1 MAPHDQ
7 LPVAIDEAALG
18 VDLLAQLGADD
29 DAALQQMLREIS
41 AHEAELAANYPMP
54 SSASAPA
61 AVSAGTNP
69 LLAAHH
75 DDDLINALMASP
87 AAAAVAEPK
96 KKPTKKQE
104 KIDLASAEAFPTLG
118 GPAAAPKSVFSSWS
132 NRTTLAQ
139 TTGKSTAAASVS
151 SAHKFSESVTVD
163 VDDVVPVLVA
173 NPDQMS
179 KALREVARKSETT
192 ISMTKRT
199 GALVFTVSGKT
210 RAKVE
215 AGAKLVLPAVCPK
228 ITISVTIP
236 ASARGL
242 IVGSGGATIKGLQDR
257 TATKI
262 DFPRTARPGDTSD
275 ESAAAA
281 TGAAS
286 PEPEAAVHD
295 DERDSDAETDDE
307 DAGDDLYALA
317 RRVPIDEDEP
327 SIAVTITG
335 AKHGVHLARD
345 EILAIVGP
353 RAAVAKAKIGTDLF
367 PTTLYPFLR
376 GVRNQRVHELE
387 AQWGVKIHV
396 PPTSA
401 TDEHS
406 VIVLAGEMADVRAAR
421 ERLVDVRLQ
430 LEQSTTSA
438 DVTIEKRKHRFLVG
452 ADGAHLAE
460 LMDKTGCVLDIPA
473 ANDASTSVTVR
484 GPSATIGE
492 ALALT
497 LAKANAVSVAEL
509 DLVPHCAARD
519 ASLAPILARYLA
531 VKDRAQLAAIETA
544 HGAEIMVPRESG
556 STVVEI
562 VAKSLDAANAVKAQ
576 LQAHIAGKGLFLAT
590 VVPIPSELHRHG
602 AVKAA
607 VATARDALPE
617 SAEIA
622 TVSLKADGD
631 LADELAVVMW
641 DPVALAATKKG
652 KKPAQAA
659 ITAANAALKTHADAI
674 VAAAKDAAE
683 IAVEVLEA
691 PRAVHK
697 YILGAKGANL
707 KAIHAAAHAAG
718 GEVPLTIALGKPDGA
733 DQVLVRGLK
742 AEVKV
747 AANKIKAIVN
757 AAAAA
762 GEQPTITKE
771 FDISSKYSAH
781 IIGKGGVHM
790 ARFMDQIGVQ
800 KVEVGNATPGAA
812 TVKVT
817 IQGTASAA
825 KDIEK
830 QIREKVANLEDQT
843 TSTLAVPAEYHRSI
857 IGQQGKYVKRL
868 EEKYSVRIH
877 FPRSGSPAAGNDGE
891 DAPVARGNAHVTDP
905 NSIVVS
911 GSRKGV
917 KEASAEIMELVEYER
932 STSFEDSINV
942 PVSAVPSLIGKGGAR
957 ISQLKQLTNAKIDM
971 PRPEADATELV
982 VKIAGAREDVQLAK
996 QVIKHAVATL
1006 EASGMMWEKRT
1017 VTVPKALHRRLI
1029 GPGGSAI
1036 RELMA
1041 PLNATEETAA
1051 AAGKKGG
1058 KAAPGV
1064 SEEIKAIVRGI
1075 FALDGDRALADAAAN
1090 GGAFRVDVRF
1100 PKSGETVEVRAATAE
1115 LLDSAIELLEA
1126 KVAGLEGEITVVLRL
1141 PAAVLPTIIGR
1152 GGSGVRELQT
1162 ACGVH
1167 IDITRRPPTANEEP
1181 EPIPEDRDDL
1191 LALLEGDKPQVGT
1204 VLIRGP
1210 ADKAQAAVATV
1221 FSKIPYSVNVTVPGA
1236 QKRRV
1241 LANGGAHLKTIRKA
1255 HQVQVDLPPRG
1266 TGPDAANA
1274 DEVWTIRGDRE
1285 SVVAARAAL
1294 EAVIEQISAAPEG
1307 PAGQAGGNKGP
1318 RAPATPQVVRE
1329 IDDIPQHHHRHI
1341 IGKGGNTITQIR
1353 MVTNTFIDVPKRDSG
1368 SEVIKV
1374 SGPSEAD
1381 VDEAV
1386 QMIREA
1392 VERGLDKKH

>member
-1 MAPHDQ
+1 MASYDQ

-61 AVSAGTNP
+61 AVGSGANP

-87 AAAAVAEPK
+87 AAVAEPK
-96 KKPTKKQE
+96 SKKNVKKQE

-228 ITISVTIP
+228 ITLSVTIP

-262 DFPRTARPGDTSD
+262 DFPRTSRTGED
-275 ESAAAA
+275 ESAAAD

-286 PEPEAAVHD
+286 PEPEAVAND
-295 DERDSDAETDDE
+295 DESDDSDAETDD
-307 DAGDDLYALA
+307 ASDDLYALA

-345 EILAIVGP
+345 EILSIVGP

-376 GVRNQRVHELE
+376 GVRNARVHDLE

-396 PPTSA
+396 PPTSS
-401 TDEHS
+401 TDENS
-406 VIVLAGEMADVRAAR
+406 VIVLAGDMADVRAAR

-460 LMDKTGCVLDIPA
+460 LMEKTGCVLDIPA

-519 ASLAPILARYLA
+519 ATLAPILARYLA
-531 VKDRAQLAAIETA
+531 VKDRAQLAAIESA
-544 HGAEIMVPRESG
+544 HGAEIMVPREPA

-590 VVPIPSELHRHG
+590 VVPIPSELHRHA

-641 DPVALAATKKG
+641 DPTALAATKKG

-659 ITAANAALKTHADAI
+659 IAAATAALKTHADAI

-707 KAIHAAAHAAG
+707 KAIHATAHAAG
-718 GEVPLTIALGKPDGA
+718 GEVPLTIALGKPETA

-742 AEVKV
+742 DEVKV
-747 AANKIKAIVN
+747 AANKIKVIVQ

-762 GEQPTITKE
+762 AEQPVITKE

-843 TSTLAVPAEYHRSI
+843 TTTLAVPAEYHRSI

-877 FPRSGSPAAGNDGE
+877 FPRSGSPAGADGE
-891 DAPVARGNAHVTDP
+891 DTAPTRGNAHVTDP

-932 STSFEDSINV
+932 STSFEDSISV

-971 PRPEADATELV
+971 PRPDADATELV

-996 QVIKHAVATL
+996 QVIKHAVTTL
-1006 EASGMMWEKRT
+1006 EASGMTWDKRT
-1017 VTVPKALHRRLI
+1017 VTVAQGPAPPPDRARRGRRFASSWRRSTRPRRRLR
-1029 GPGGSAI
+1029 PRLPARRAVRPRPACPRRSRRSSAVSLPWTATARSPTRRPTVARSAWTYGSPS
-1036 RELMA
+1036 R
-1041 PLNATEETAA
+1041 
-1051 AAGKKGG
+1051 
-1058 KAAPGV
+1058 
-1064 SEEIKAIVRGI
+1064 VRLSRC
-1075 FALDGDRALADAAAN
+1075 AR
-1090 GGAFRVDVRF
+1090 R
-1100 PKSGETVEVRAATAE
+1100 TAE
-1115 LLDSAIELLEA
+1115 LLDSAIELLET
-1126 KVAGLEGEITVVLRL
+1126 KVASLEGEITVVLRL

-1167 IDITRRPPTANEEP
+1167 IDITRRAPAANEEP

-1191 LALLEGDKPQVGT
+1191 LALLEGEKPQVGT

-1285 SVVAARAAL
+1285 SVLAARAAL
-1294 EAVIEQISAAPEG
+1294 ETVIEQVSAAPEG
-1307 PAGQAGGNKGP
+1307 PAGQASGNKGP
-1318 RAPATPQVVRE
+1318 RASAAPQVVRE

-1374 SGPSEAD
+1374 SGPSDAD

>member
-1 MAPHDQ
+1 MASYDQ

-41 AHEAELAANYPMP
+41 AHEAELAANYAMP
-54 SSASAPA
+54 SSSSAPPA
-61 AVSAGTNP
+61 ASVGNP

-87 AAAAVAEPK
+87 AAIAEPAK

-118 GPAAAPKSVFSSWS
+118 APQAAPKSVFSSWS

-139 TTGKSTAAASVS
+139 TTGKSTANASVS
-151 SAHKFSESVTVD
+151 AAHKFSESVTVD

-199 GALVFTVSGKT
+199 GALVFMVSGKT

-228 ITISVTIP
+228 ITLSVTIP

-262 DFPRTARPGDTSD
+262 DFPRAARAGDAAASD
-275 ESAAAA
+275 ESAAD
-281 TGAAS
+281 TGATS
-286 PEPEAAVHD
+286 PEPEAAVRD
-295 DERDSDAETDDE
+295 DESDDSDADDEETDV
-307 DAGDDLYALA
+307 LYALA
-317 RRVPIDEDEP
+317 RRVPIEEDEP

-345 EILAIVGP
+345 EILSIVGP

-376 GVRNQRVHELE
+376 GVRNARVHDLE

-396 PPTSA
+396 PPTSS
-401 TDEHS
+401 TDENS
-406 VIVLAGEMADVRAAR
+406 VIVLAGDMADVRAAR

-460 LMDKTGCVLDIPA
+460 LMEKTGCVLDIPA
-473 ANDASTSVTVR
+473 ANDALTSVTVR

-509 DLVPHCAARD
+509 DLVPHCAGRD

-531 VKDRAQLAAIETA
+531 VKDRAQLAAIESA
-544 HGAEIMVPRESG
+544 HGAEIMVPRDTA

-562 VAKSLDAANAVKAQ
+562 VAKSLDAANNVKAQ
-576 LQAHIAGKGLFLAT
+576 LQAHISGKGLFLAT
-590 VVPIPSELHRHG
+590 VVPIPSEVHRHG

-607 VATARDALPE
+607 IATARDALPE

-622 TVSLKADGD
+622 TVSLKADSD

-659 ITAANAALKTHADAI
+659 IAAANAALKTHADAI
-674 VAAAKDAAE
+674 LAVAKDAAE

-697 YILGAKGANL
+697 YILGAKGASL

-718 GEVPLTIALGKPDGA
+718 GEVPLTIALGKPESA
-733 DQVLVRGLK
+733 DQVLIRGLK
-742 AEVKV
+742 SEVKV

-762 GEQPTITKE
+762 AEQPTITKE

-843 TSTLAVPAEYHRSI
+843 TTTLAVPA
-857 IGQQGKYVKRL
+857 
-868 EEKYSVRIH
+868 
-877 FPRSGSPAAGNDGE
+877 
-891 DAPVARGNAHVTDP
+891 
-905 NSIVVS
+905 
-911 GSRKGV
+911 
-917 KEASAEIMELVEYER
+917 
-932 STSFEDSINV
+932 
-942 PVSAVPSLIGKGGAR
+942 
-957 ISQLKQLTNAKIDM
+957 
-971 PRPEADATELV
+971 
-982 VKIAGAREDVQLAK
+982 
-996 QVIKHAVATL
+996 
-1006 EASGMMWEKRT
+1006 
-1017 VTVPKALHRRLI
+1017 
-1029 GPGGSAI
+1029 
-1036 RELMA
+1036 
-1041 PLNATEETAA
+1041 
-1051 AAGKKGG
+1051 
-1058 KAAPGV
+1058 
-1064 SEEIKAIVRGI
+1064 
-1075 FALDGDRALADAAAN
+1075 DRA
-1090 GGAFRVDVRF
+1090 
-1100 PKSGETVEVRAATAE
+1100 
-1115 LLDSAIELLEA
+1115 
-1126 KVAGLEGEITVVLRL
+1126 
-1141 PAAVLPTIIGR
+1141 
-1152 GGSGVRELQT
+1152 
-1162 ACGVH
+1162 
-1167 IDITRRPPTANEEP
+1167 
-1181 EPIPEDRDDL
+1181 
-1191 LALLEGDKPQVGT
+1191 
-1204 VLIRGP
+1204 
-1210 ADKAQAAVATV
+1210 
-1221 FSKIPYSVNVTVPGA
+1221 
-1236 QKRRV
+1236 
-1241 LANGGAHLKTIRKA
+1241 
-1255 HQVQVDLPPRG
+1255 
-1266 TGPDAANA
+1266 
-1274 DEVWTIRGDRE
+1274 
-1285 SVVAARAAL
+1285 
-1294 EAVIEQISAAPEG
+1294 
-1307 PAGQAGGNKGP
+1307 
-1318 RAPATPQVVRE
+1318 
-1329 IDDIPQHHHRHI
+1329 
-1341 IGKGGNTITQIR
+1341 NT
-1353 MVTNTFIDVPKRDSG
+1353 
-1368 SEVIKV
+1368 
-1374 SGPSEAD
+1374 
-1381 VDEAV
+1381 
-1386 QMIREA
+1386 
-1392 VERGLDKKH
+1392 